1 MKSMK
6 RIYKYVLDTALDVVG
21 APRFPYTMEL
31 PKGTTILSCGLQNKE
46 NICVWA
52 KVDPNQTEMVEVEFY
67 IIGTGWPI
75 PDDIDNGLQYIGTV
89 MISDGLY
96 VYHVFVKESVVSHSI
111 PVTSLSLSM
120 SEERQLELDFIET
133 TGN

>member
-21 APRFPYTMEL
+21 ASKFPYTMEL

-96 VYHVFVKESVVSHSI
+96 VYHVFVKEPVVSHSI
-111 PVTSLSLSM
+111 PDTSSSLSM

>member
-1 MKSMK
+1 MKS
-6 RIYKYVLDTALDVVG
+6 IYKYVLDTTWNVIG
-21 APRFPYTMEL
+21 ATKMCYARDL
-31 PKGTTILSCGLQNKE
+31 PKGSVILSCGLQNKE

-67 IIGTGWPI
+67 IIGTGWSI

-96 VYHVFVKESVVSHSI
+96 VYHVFVKEPVVSHSI
-111 PVTSLSLSM
+111 PVTSSSLSM

>member
-1 MKSMK
+1 MK

-21 APRFPYTMEL
+21 APKFPYTMEL
-31 PKGTTILSCGLQNKE
+31 PKGTAILSCGIQNKE

-52 KVDPNQTEMVEVEFY
+52 KVDPNQTEMVEVGFY
-67 IIGTGWPI
+67 IIGTGLPI

-96 VYHVFVKESVVSHSI
+96 VYHVFVKEPVASHSI
-111 PVTSLSLSM
+111 PVTSSSLSM

>member
-6 RIYKYVLDTALDVVG
+6 RIYKYVLDTALDVVE
-21 APRFPYTMEL
+21 APKFPYTMEL
-31 PKGTTILSCGLQNKE
+31 PKGTAILSCGLQNKE

-96 VYHVFVKESVVSHSI
+96 VYHVFVKEPVVSHSI
-111 PVTSLSLSM
+111 PDTSSSLSM